1 MMMNLHLL
9 PPILLFFLFFFKVI
23 IIVIAQETVYLHVG
37 PHKTGSTHVQKFA
50 TKYRQ
55 LLSDK
60 YQICIPTSLTPP
72 FQNKI
77 ITRAIIQLSSKGD
90 ISPLRRV
97 IQSCQHQITTTNIT
111 MTSKSIFLSA
121 ENISILSI
129 KYLKLIRQLFSS
141 SSTKIY
147 IIITYREWLE
157 KMYSEYTQLAKTNIF
172 HTETIGEYI
181 YRNYGYINPSLSSD
195 QRFQQGSYYFIDIM
209 KNLQAVFHHHNNNT
223 TRQEDD
229 TIYIIDY
236 LGIQKQSKDI
246 TYIIFC
252 EIMKVLCEETMSL
265 SSSQHSFQYNVK
277 PEGQYIH
284 LVSIVRDYIYLRRY
298 SFHQHL
304 PRFFTRDLVNNYTKQ
319 SLSLPIRASN
329 LYLLHSYAIGLD
341 ETIRQQYNSLMMYA
355 NSTASRAAIESFH
368 VNEIDTNKF
377 YTQEKWIGWLENEF
391 IRLQEIGVII
401 PKDQYYSQHH
411 HKISETKIIKSK
423 Q

>member
-1 MMMNLHLL
+1 
-9 PPILLFFLFFFKVI
+9 
-23 IIVIAQETVYLHVG
+23 
-37 PHKTGSTHVQKFA
+37 
-50 TKYRQ
+50 
-55 LLSDK
+55 
-60 YQICIPTSLTPP
+60 
-72 FQNKI
+72 
-77 ITRAIIQLSSKGD
+77 
-90 ISPLRRV
+90 
-97 IQSCQHQITTTNIT
+97 
-111 MTSKSIFLSA
+111 
-121 ENISILSI
+121 
-129 KYLKLIRQLFSS
+129 
-141 SSTKIY
+141 
-147 IIITYREWLE
+147 
-157 KMYSEYTQLAKTNIF
+157 MYSEYTQLAKTNIF

-181 YRNYGYINPSLSSD
+181 YRNYGYINPTLLSD

-209 KNLQAVFHHHNNNT
+209 KNLQTVFHHHHNTNNMT
-223 TRQEDD
+223 IQEDD
-229 TIYIIDY
+229 SISIIDY
-236 LGIQKQSKDI
+236 LGIQRQSKDI

-319 SLSLPIRASN
+319 SLSLPLRASN

-341 ETIRQQYNSLMMYA
+341 ETIRQQYNTMMMYA
-355 NSTASRAAIESFH
+355 NSTASREAIESFH

-391 IRLQEIGVII
+391 IRLQEMGVII
-401 PKDQYYSQHH
+401 PKDQYHSQHH

>member
-1 MMMNLHLL
+1 MMMNLL
-9 PPILLFFLFFFKVI
+9 PLLFFLLFKA
-23 IIVIAQETVYLHVG
+23 IIVIGQETVYIHVG

-50 TKYRQ
+50 IKYRQ
-55 LLSDK
+55 LLFDK
-60 YQICIPTSLTPP
+60 YQICIPTSSTPP

-97 IQSCQHQITTTNIT
+97 IQSCQQTTTTNNT
-111 MTSKSIFLSA
+111 MSGKNIFLSA

-129 KYLKLIRQLFSS
+129 KYLRLIRQLFSS

-181 YRNYGYINPSLSSD
+181 YRNYGYINPTLLSD

-209 KNLQAVFHHHNNNT
+209 KNLQTVFHHHHNTNNMT
-223 TRQEDD
+223 IQEDD
-229 TIYIIDY
+229 SISIIDY
-236 LGIQKQSKDI
+236 LGIQRQSKDI

-319 SLSLPIRASN
+319 SLSLPLRASN

-341 ETIRQQYNSLMMYA
+341 ETIRQQYNTMMMYA
-355 NSTASRAAIESFH
+355 NSTASREAIESFH

-391 IRLQEIGVII
+391 IRLQEMGVII
-401 PKDQYYSQHH
+401 PKDQYHSQHH

>member
-1 MMMNLHLL
+1 MMNLL
-9 PPILLFFLFFFKVI
+9 PLLFFLLFKV
-23 IIVIAQETVYLHVG
+23 IIVIAQVTVYIHVG

-50 TKYRQ
+50 IKYRQ
-55 LLSDK
+55 LLFDK
-60 YQICIPTSLTPP
+60 YQICIPTSSTPP

-90 ISPLRRV
+90 ILPLRRV
-97 IQSCQHQITTTNIT
+97 IQSCQQTTTTNNT
-111 MTSKSIFLSA
+111 MSGKSVFLSA

-129 KYLKLIRQLFSS
+129 KYLRLIRQLFSS

-181 YRNYGYINPSLSSD
+181 YRNYGYINPILSSD

-209 KNLQAVFHHHNNNT
+209 KNLQTVFHHHHNTNNMT
-223 TRQEDD
+223 IQEDD
-229 TIYIIDY
+229 SISIIDY
-236 LGIQKQSKDI
+236 LGIQRQSKDI

-319 SLSLPIRASN
+319 SLSLPLRASN

-341 ETIRQQYNSLMMYA
+341 ETIRQQYNTMMMYA
-355 NSTASRAAIESFH
+355 NSTASREAIESFH

-391 IRLQEIGVII
+391 IRLQEMGVII
-401 PKDQYYSQHH
+401 PKDQYHSQHH

>member
-1 MMMNLHLL
+1 MNLL
-9 PPILLFFLFFFKVI
+9 PLLFFLLFKVI
-23 IIVIAQETVYLHVG
+23 IVIGQETVYIHVG

-50 TKYRQ
+50 IKYRQ
-55 LLSDK
+55 LLFDK
-60 YQICIPTSLTPP
+60 YQICIPTSSTPP

-97 IQSCQHQITTTNIT
+97 IQSCQQTITTNNT
-111 MTSKSIFLSA
+111 MSGKNIFLSA

-129 KYLKLIRQLFSS
+129 KYLRLIRQLFSS

-181 YRNYGYINPSLSSD
+181 YRNYGYINPTLLSD

-209 KNLQAVFHHHNNNT
+209 KNLQTVFHHHHNTNNMT
-223 TRQEDD
+223 IQEDD
-229 TIYIIDY
+229 SISIIDY
-236 LGIQKQSKDI
+236 LGIQRQSKDI

-319 SLSLPIRASN
+319 SLSLPLRASN

-341 ETIRQQYNSLMMYA
+341 ETIRQQYNTMMMYA
-355 NSTASRAAIESFH
+355 NSTASREAIESFH

-391 IRLQEIGVII
+391 IRLQEMGVII
-401 PKDQYYSQHH
+401 PKDQYHSQHH

>member
-1 MMMNLHLL
+1 MMMNLL
-9 PPILLFFLFFFKVI
+9 PLLFFLLFKA
-23 IIVIAQETVYLHVG
+23 IIVIGQETVYIHVG

-50 TKYRQ
+50 IKYRQ
-55 LLSDK
+55 LLFDK
-60 YQICIPTSLTPP
+60 YQICIPTSSTPP

-97 IQSCQHQITTTNIT
+97 IQSCQQTTTTNNT
-111 MTSKSIFLSA
+111 MSGKNIFLSA

-129 KYLKLIRQLFSS
+129 KYLRLIRQLFSS

-181 YRNYGYINPSLSSD
+181 YRNYGYINPTLLSD

-209 KNLQAVFHHHNNNT
+209 KNLQTVFHHHHNTNNMT
-223 TRQEDD
+223 IQEDD
-229 TIYIIDY
+229 SISIIDY
-236 LGIQKQSKDI
+236 LGIQRQSKDI
-246 TYIIFC
+246 TSIIFC

-319 SLSLPIRASN
+319 SLSLPLRASN

-341 ETIRQQYNSLMMYA
+341 ETIRQQYNTMMMYA
-355 NSTASRAAIESFH
+355 NSTASREAIESFH

-391 IRLQEIGVII
+391 IRLQEMGVII
-401 PKDQYYSQHH
+401 PKDQYHSQHH

>member
-1 MMMNLHLL
+1 MMMNLL
-9 PPILLFFLFFFKVI
+9 PLLFFLLFKA
-23 IIVIAQETVYLHVG
+23 IIVIGQETVYIHVG

-50 TKYRQ
+50 IKYRQ
-55 LLSDK
+55 LLFDK
-60 YQICIPTSLTPP
+60 YQICIPTSSTPP

-97 IQSCQHQITTTNIT
+97 IQSCQQTITTNNT
-111 MTSKSIFLSA
+111 MSGKNIFLSA

-129 KYLKLIRQLFSS
+129 KYLRLIRQLFSS

-181 YRNYGYINPSLSSD
+181 YRNYGYINPTLLSD

-209 KNLQAVFHHHNNNT
+209 KNLQTVFHHHHNTNNMT
-223 TRQEDD
+223 IQEDD
-229 TIYIIDY
+229 SISIIDY
-236 LGIQKQSKDI
+236 LGIQRQSKDI

-319 SLSLPIRASN
+319 SLSLPLRASN

-341 ETIRQQYNSLMMYA
+341 ETIRQQYNTMMMYA
-355 NSTASRAAIESFH
+355 NSTASREAIESFH

-391 IRLQEIGVII
+391 IRLQEMGVII
-401 PKDQYYSQHH
+401 PKDQYHSQHH

>member
-1 MMMNLHLL
+1 MMNLL
-9 PPILLFFLFFFKVI
+9 PLLFFLLFKA
-23 IIVIAQETVYLHVG
+23 IIVIGQETVYIHVG

-50 TKYRQ
+50 IKYRQ
-55 LLSDK
+55 LLFDK
-60 YQICIPTSLTPP
+60 YQICIPTSSTPP

-97 IQSCQHQITTTNIT
+97 IQSCQQTTTTNNT
-111 MTSKSIFLSA
+111 MSGKNIFLSA

-129 KYLKLIRQLFSS
+129 KYLRLIRQLFSS

-181 YRNYGYINPSLSSD
+181 YRNYGYINPTLLSD

-209 KNLQAVFHHHNNNT
+209 KNLQTVFHHHHNTNNMT
-223 TRQEDD
+223 IQEDD
-229 TIYIIDY
+229 SISIIDY
-236 LGIQKQSKDI
+236 LGIQRQSKDI

-319 SLSLPIRASN
+319 SLSLPLRASN

-341 ETIRQQYNSLMMYA
+341 ETIRQQYNTMMMYA
-355 NSTASRAAIESFH
+355 NSTASREAIESFH

-391 IRLQEIGVII
+391 IRLQEMGVII
-401 PKDQYYSQHH
+401 PKDQYHSQHH